1 MTKSYLFF
9 FVHPAK
15 FHLFKNTINRL
26 IETGNRVDIL
36 IISKDV
42 LEELI
47 KDEGWKYKNL
57 FPKGRKIKFLPS
69 KLVALFSALFTVLK
83 LFWYLLF
90 KKRYDKFITDDILVV
105 PGYFLKVPTYF
116 FLDNDYQTLSF
127 GKYLLPFASK
137 IIAPISTDVEK
148 FNDKKIS
155 FKGNKA
161 IAHLTPKY
169 FTPNEK
175 IVSSITKPFY
185 LLRVAELNAVHDDD
199 NNKGIV
205 DESLEKIINLLS
217 DYGQIL
223 ISAERKLPPRYE
235 KYRLKIN
242 PKEISHY
249 MNYATMVITDSGTMA
264 TEAAVLGV
272 PNILL
277 NNLADKCGVHRE
289 LKDKFD
295 LQYYYDNFED
305 VYNKVSELLSED
317 KLKEKWEKKKNL
329 FIDYIDDFPEL
340 LYNEL
345 KKEI

>member
-1 MTKSYLFF
+1 MGKKYLFF

-26 IETGNRVDIL
+26 LNEGNKVDIL

-42 LEELI
+42 LEDLI
-47 KDEGWKYKNL
+47 KEEGWEYINL
-57 FPKGRKIKFLPS
+57 FPNGRKIKFLPS
-69 KLVALFSALFTVLK
+69 KIVAIFSALITVVK

-90 KKRYDKFITDDILVV
+90 KKRYFKFITDDILVI
-105 PGYFLKVPTYF
+105 PGYFFKIPTYL

-127 GKYLLPFASK
+127 GKYLLPFASE
-137 IIAPISTDVEK
+137 IIAPESTFIGKYE
-148 FNDKKIS
+148 NKKIS

-169 FTPNEK
+169 FTPNKHVVSGIEK
-175 IVSSITKPFY
+175 KYF
-185 LLRVAELNAVHDDD
+185 LLRIAELNAVHDDGD
-199 NNKGIV
+199 NIGIV

-217 DYGQIL
+217 NYGQIL
-223 ISAERKLPPRYE
+223 ISAERKLPAEYE

-242 PKEISHY
+242 PKEIAHY
-249 MNYATMVITDSGTMA
+249 MSFSSMVITDSGTMA

-277 NNLADKCGVHRE
+277 NNLAKKCGVHQE
-289 LKDKFD
+289 LSYEFE
-295 LQYYYDNFED
+295 LQYFYDNFED
-305 VYNKVSELLSED
+305 VYSKVNELLKD
-317 KLKEKWEKKKNL
+317 NDLKEKWKLRKNIFL
-329 FIDYIDDFPEL
+329 NYVDDFPEL
-340 LYNEL
+340 LLNEL